1 MGVIKHQSIRSAVL
15 IYIGFAIGGIN
26 TLFLFPHIFSDN
38 EFALTRLLQ
47 DIAVILVPVCTISAV
62 PTISRFFPYYSSH
75 LKDKDNDMLTWSVLA
90 TLIGFSLFVLA
101 TFFCRSWIIREF
113 SENSRLFVSYFFLVY
128 PNVLLF
134 SLFGIFESY
143 SGSRH
148 LTVFPNFLKELVLRL
163 LTTVLVVIYYFKW
176 IDIDAFLWLFSLLYG
191 MLLLALLVYLWR
203 HRFLHFTFKVSNV
216 TRRLSGKIFT
226 YSLSLLGATL
236 LTLLAKNVA
245 PLILSHSKGLNNVAY
260 HTIANYISQLIL
272 VPQRSISAI
281 GLPVLAQAW
290 KNKDMD
296 KIEDV
301 YTKSSLL
308 QLIYSLFI
316 FLAVVINIDSI
327 FALLPPSYSAGKY
340 VVIALGVARVVDMG
354 TGLNSQLLSTS
365 RLWRFDLYSSLVFLA
380 LSLPLNYYL
389 IEQYGLTGSGYAE
402 LISVFVFNLIRFLF
416 IWRKFGLQPF
426 TVNSIKAIGVALVAY
441 FACAWIPLHV
451 HPLVDIAVKGTVFAI
466 IFGGLILA
474 LRVSGDINSTVSEAI
489 NKYIRK
495 KS

>member
-1 MGVIKHQSIRSAVL
+1 LLV
-15 IYIGFAIGGIN
+15 
-26 TLFLFPHIFSDN
+26 LFPHIFSDN
-38 EFALTRLLQ
+38 EVALTRLLQ
-47 DIAVILVPVCTISAV
+47 DIAVILVPVCTFSAV

-75 LKDKDNDMLTWSVLA
+75 LKDKDNDMLTWSVVA

-101 TFFCRSWIIREF
+101 TVFGKGWIIREF
-113 SENSRLFVSYFFLVY
+113 SEKSQLFVSYFFLVY

-134 SLFGIFESY
+134 SLFGVFESY

-163 LTTVLVVIYYFKW
+163 LTTVLVVMYYFKW
-176 IDIDAFLWLFSLLYG
+176 INIDVFLWLFSLLYG

-203 HRFLHFTFKVSNV
+203 RGFLQFTFRVSSV
-216 TRRLSGKIFT
+216 TKRLSGKILT

-281 GLPVLAQAW
+281 GLPVLALAW

-296 KIEDV
+296 KIEEV

-327 FALLPPSYSAGKY
+327 FVLLPPSYSAGKY
-340 VVIALGVARVVDMG
+340 VVIYLGIARVVDMG

-365 RLWRFDLYSSLVFLA
+365 RVWRFDLYSSFVFLA

-426 TVNSIKAIGVALVAY
+426 TMNSLKVVGVALVAY
-441 FACAWIPLHV
+441 FACVWIPLHV